1 MMASLYQSESSVM
14 GSFRDAAAADLAGN
28 ACPGYQGSARRDR
41 LKNSLRPPMTLARKC
56 ACAEPEINAGF
67 PARARLAAHA
77 GRATAL
83 EIHDRGGS
91 AAGTAVRRGLR
102 RSRLCRER
110 HRLRAR

>member
-14 GSFRDAAAADLAGN
+14 GSFGMLPPLTWLVTPAKGTKV
-28 ACPGYQGSARRDR
+28 PQGATG

-77 GRATAL
+77 GRAASR

-102 RSRLCRER
+102 RSRLCREQ